1 VNLKNHSVEC
11 TFKELTG
18 SEGGYAGNQLLQGE
32 LTYVFI
38 KIGARGCGK
47 GEQRRDMKNSIVG

>member
-1 VNLKNHSVEC
+1 VEC